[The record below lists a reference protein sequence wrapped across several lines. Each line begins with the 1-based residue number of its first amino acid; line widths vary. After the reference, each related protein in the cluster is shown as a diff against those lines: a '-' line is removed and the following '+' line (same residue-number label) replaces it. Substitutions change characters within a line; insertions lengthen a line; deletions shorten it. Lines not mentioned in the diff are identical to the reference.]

1 MITELSAKVGPA
13 QVLEVE
19 DRRVRL
25 RIDGEVAWADLAL
38 AFPYHPAAGDL
49 VLALGQ
55 EESWYVIG
63 VLRGRGVTAFT
74 APGDLE
80 LSAPNG
86 SIGLT
91 ASGGVR
97 IEAPQVALKA
107 DRLELAARSVFE
119 RFVQAYRRVA
129 GAFQMRAGRVRTV
142 VAEAWDLRAGRIAER
157 ADADV
162 RIDGDKIH
170 LG

>member
-1 MITELSAKVGPA
+1 MITELSARIGPA
-13 QVLEVE
+13 LILKAEA
-19 DRRVRL
+19 RRVL
-25 RIDGEVAWADLAL
+25 LGVDGEEAWADLAL
-38 AFPYHPAAGDL
+38 GFPYRPAVGDT

-55 EESWYVIG
+55 ESRWYVIG
-63 VLRGRGVTAFT
+63 VLQGRGVTSFA
-74 APGDLE
+74 APADLE

-86 SIGLT
+86 SIALK
-91 ASGGVR
+91 AAEGVR

-129 GAFQMRAGRVRTV
+129 GVFQVRAGRVRTV
-142 VAEAWDLRAGRIAER
+142 VEEAWDLRAGRIAER

-162 RIDGDKIH
+162 RIDGDKIY

>member
-1 MITELSAKVGPA
+1 MLTELSARIGAA
-13 QVLEVE
+13 QVLEAA

-25 RIDGEVAWADLAL
+25 RIDGEEAWADLAL
-38 AFPYHPAAGDL
+38 AFPYRAAAGDT

-55 EESWYVIG
+55 ESKWYVIG
-63 VLRGRGVTAFT
+63 VLRGRGVTSFT

-80 LSAPNG
+80 LNAPNG
-86 SIGLT
+86 SIGLK
-91 ASGGVR
+91 AADGVR

-119 RFVQAYRRVA
+119 RFVHAYRRIA
-129 GAFQMRAGRVRTV
+129 GVFQLRAGRVRTV
-142 VAEAWDLRAGRIAER
+142 VTEAYDLRAGRIAER
-157 ADADV
+157 ADGDV
-162 RIDGDKIH
+162 RIDGDKIY